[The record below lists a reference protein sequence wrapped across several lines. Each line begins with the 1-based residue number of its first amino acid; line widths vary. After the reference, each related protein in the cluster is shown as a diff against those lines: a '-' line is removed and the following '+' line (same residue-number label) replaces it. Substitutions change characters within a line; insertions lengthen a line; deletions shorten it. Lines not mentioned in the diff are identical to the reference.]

1 MRKNNANKETI
12 IGRIFDN
19 SLELKVTGATSK
31 NPNTPY
37 IQGEL
42 NIAIDEDGINV
53 IPVNFTYVTEIYSKS
68 KKKNPNFA
76 ILKDIMENPE
86 KTWVKGGK
94 DNAYKIKIENS
105 AFSLNDFYV
114 IENQKIVSSTKNEGG
129 FLTILS
135 ELPEEKDRSS
145 FEFDAVITKAEV
157 VEADPEKNIP
167 EEYVKLKAILFD
179 YTNRILPT
187 DLIVKSK
194 GGQDYFLNADI
205 SSKNPLYTKVWG
217 QISNRTI
224 IKEKTTETAFGDNVV
239 TSSETH
245 VREWIIN
252 KAAKVPYEFGDE
264 SVLTVEE
271 LKKAMQD
278 REIHLSEVK
287 QNRLDYEAKKQ
298 TSNDS
303 SKSAESAFS
312 TTVANGDFDF

>member
-1 MRKNNANKETI
+1 M
-12 IGRIFDN
+12 
-19 SLELKVTGATSK
+19 KVTGATSK

-157 VEADPEKNIP
+157 VEKNIP

-224 IKEKTTETAFGDNVV
+224 IKENTTENAFGANFV
-239 TSSETH
+239 TSSETQ
-245 VREWIIN
+245 VREWII
-252 KAAKVPYEFGDE
+252 
-264 SVLTVEE
+264 
-271 LKKAMQD
+271 
-278 REIHLSEVK
+278 
-287 QNRLDYEAKKQ
+287 
-298 TSNDS
+298 
-303 SKSAESAFS
+303 KSF
-312 TTVANGDFDF
+312 NC